1 MMHHDLRPELAAALA
16 RAGGVIR
23 RGAHALDPAAPT
35 CEACLHEVLHLAQH
49 PEATALL
56 DTDDAQ
62 ILDSRSINDA
72 SWGSDEART
81 AGMLPLLIAL
91 DRTWGQPEVQRSAAR
106 WIALGTVRRV
116 LPVALRACGLDASAC
131 ESAGTL
137 AAQFA
142 AAQFAAAQFAAAPSH
157 RTAAQFAAAAARSAA
172 AAGYRA
178 AARSAADAARS
189 AASAAQ
195 SAADAARSAAS
206 AVPASEQPAFLRLA
220 VAVWVDAIERAE
232 RGEVCP

>member
-1 MMHHDLRPELAAALA
+1 MMHHDLRDTSAL
-16 RAGGVIR
+16 
-23 RGAHALDPAAPT
+23 
-35 CEACLHEVLHLAQH
+35 
-49 PEATALL
+49 
-56 DTDDAQ
+56 Q
-62 ILDSRSINDA
+62 ILDARMINDA
-72 SWGSDEART
+72 PWGSDEART
-81 AGMLPLLIAL
+81 AGMMPLLVAL

-142 AAQFAAAQFAAAPSH
+142 AAQFAAA
-157 RTAAQFAAAAARSAA
+157 
-172 AAGYRA
+172 AGYRA
-178 AARSAADAARS
+178 AA
-189 AASAAQ
+189 Q
-195 SAADAARSAAS
+195 FAADAARSAAS
-206 AVPASEQPAFLRLA
+206 AVPASEQPAVLRLA